1 MGSLTTFLVA
11 NEEIWSVG
19 SMALQV
25 GEQLEEQ
32 LGGWGPARTK
42 RKAAVNKVSQDTGPG
57 QPCEVGGD
65 SLLARSTEML
75 ERLPGHTVNI
85 GMNFSRIFGMKRGG
99 NNSSLVPGS
108 QASPGVDK
116 EKKDGESLV
125 FRIEKKCLNLLHK
138 NLVEASPKNKAN
150 SGKKFVTC
158 STLGDSLK
166 DYTGDLT
173 MMLC

>member
-57 QPCEVGGD
+57 QPCEI
-65 SLLARSTEML
+65 LF
-75 ERLPGHTVNI
+75 LPAPLRCWKD
-85 GMNFSRIFGMKRGG
+85 F
-99 NNSSLVPGS
+99 LVT
-108 QASPGVDK
+108 Q
-116 EKKDGESLV
+116 
-125 FRIEKKCLNLLHK
+125 
-138 NLVEASPKNKAN
+138 
-150 SGKKFVTC
+150 
-158 STLGDSLK
+158 
-166 DYTGDLT
+166 
-173 MMLC
+173 

>member
-85 GMNFSRIFGMKRGG
+85 GMNLSRIFGMKRGG

-158 STLGDSLK
+158 STLGDRPEGLHR
-166 DYTGDLT
+166 
-173 MMLC
+173 

>member
-32 LGGWGPARTK
+32 LGGWGPASTK

-65 SLLARSTEML
+65 SLLARSTEMM
-75 ERLPGHTVNI
+75 ERLPGHI
-85 GMNFSRIFGMKRGG
+85 GMNLSRIFGMKRGG
-99 NNSSLVPGS
+99 NHSSLVPGS
-108 QASPGVDK
+108 QTGPGVDK
-116 EKKDGESLV
+116 EKKDGELESLV

-166 DYTGDLT
+166 DYTGNLT

>member
-85 GMNFSRIFGMKRGG
+85 GMNLSRIFGMKRGG

-138 NLVEASPKNKAN
+138 NLVEVSPKKKAN
-150 SGKKFVTC
+150 SGKKLVIC
-158 STLGDSLK
+158 PTLGDRPEGLHR
-166 DYTGDLT
+166 
-173 MMLC
+173 